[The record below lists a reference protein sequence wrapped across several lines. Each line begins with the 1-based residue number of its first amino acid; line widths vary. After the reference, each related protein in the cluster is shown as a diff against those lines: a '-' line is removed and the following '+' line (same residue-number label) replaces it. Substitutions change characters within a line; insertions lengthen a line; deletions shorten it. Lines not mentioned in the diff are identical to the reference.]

1 MTASNSKSK
10 TVGTKKKFN
19 YCVSCEF
26 KKMAQFFLA
35 LRLTV
40 ATTFRFYIHFFC
52 LSSIFCLL
60 CIMSNFFHF
69 LFHPAP
75 FFHVLFFIFFECKQ
89 VRAVWILYNP
99 SDLLCNI
106 ICTRWISFCR
116 VRCFAYIFFS
126 ISVFSVCIF
135 FFYAVLYISVESW
148 TKSWILDEPKR
159 KRNKKLENVNEQK
172 CLEKGKCCTQIDIE

>member
-1 MTASNSKSK
+1 MLASPHDGIKFQKQNCCN
-10 TVGTKKKFN
+10 KKK
-19 YCVSCEF
+19 VQLLRLVRIQ
-26 KKMAQFFLA
+26 KMAQFFLA

-75 FFHVLFFIFFECKQ
+75 FFHVLFLYFFECKQ

-135 FFYAVLYISVESW
+135 FLCFTLHLGWVLN
-148 TKSWILDEPKR
+148 KILNFGRAEA
-159 KRNKKLENVNEQK
+159 EEEQEIGE
-172 CLEKGKCCTQIDIE
+172 C